1 MKSGAE
7 AVGLPVEVVKNRWAL
22 GRQRHRFRQPVRKR
36 SSWGE
41 KWCRSGGVADESG
54 VESEGFGV
62 ADARLSET
70 GAEPERS
77 AEKWCRT
84 GPVLGETGAE
94 SERFGGKVVQN
105 RSSLRGKWCGSGGV
119 ADESG
124 AESEGFGTT
133 EAKVWATGAEPVRFV
148 GKVMQNRSSYGWK
161 WCETGVVSDR

>member
-1 MKSGAE
+1 M
-7 AVGLPVEVVKNRWAL
+7 EVVKNRWAL
-22 GRQRHRFRQPVRKR
+22 GWQRHRFGQPVRKR

-41 KWCRSGGVADESG
+41 KWC
-54 VESEGFGV
+54 
-62 ADARLSET
+62 T
-70 GAEPERS
+70 
-77 AEKWCRT
+77 
-84 GPVLGETGAE
+84 
-94 SERFGGKVVQN
+94 
-105 RSSLRGKWCGSGGV
+105 SGGV